1 MWMLSVAMA
10 IRNTGAIELMM
21 CTGKPA
27 PISRPMLQMI
37 AAIATAIMA
46 RESARLRNMS
56 WMATNMIMP
65 AIGEKMPIS
74 LNISAPKVS
83 RATGSPAM

>member
-1 MWMLSVAMA
+1 MA

-27 PISRPMLQMI
+27 PIRRPMLQMMATI
-37 AAIATAIMA
+37 ETAIMA
-46 RESARLRNMS
+46 ADSARLRNMS
-56 WMATNMIMP
+56 WIAANMIMP
-65 AIGEKMPIS
+65 AMGENIAIS

-83 RATGSPAM
+83 RATGSPAT